1 MENKHWHAVYTA
13 SRAEK
18 KVRERLAEVGV
29 ECFLPVQTVV
39 RQWSYRKAK
48 VVVPVIAGMVFV
60 RVERKEWVKVLE
72 VRGVVSFLKQ
82 WGEREPAVIPDKQ
95 MEDFR
100 FLVDF
105 SEEAVEMVNEDIAV
119 GDSIQVV
126 KGALKGLEGEL
137 VQFRGETKVA
147 VRIDLLGCAL
157 VDIPASFVERVNV
170 G

>member
-72 VRGVVSFLKQ
+72 VRGVVYFLKQ
-82 WGEREPAVIPDKQ
+82 GGERAPAVNTVNQQVALRVRWVFYEKAG
-95 MEDFR
+95 
-100 FLVDF
+100 LV
-105 SEEAVEMVNEDIAV
+105 EV
-119 GDSIQVV
+119 
-126 KGALKGLEGEL
+126 
-137 VQFRGETKVA
+137 
-147 VRIDLLGCAL
+147 
-157 VDIPASFVERVNV
+157 
-170 G
+170 